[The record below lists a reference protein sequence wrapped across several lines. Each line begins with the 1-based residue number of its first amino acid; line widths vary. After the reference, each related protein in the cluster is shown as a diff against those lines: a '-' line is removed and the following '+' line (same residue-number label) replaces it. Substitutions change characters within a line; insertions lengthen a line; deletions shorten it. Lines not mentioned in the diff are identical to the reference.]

1 MPSPSSIKR
10 LNKTDVPSFPLQ
22 VSDQPLYTQPNRTS
36 ASLHLLF
43 SFEDWVWD
51 HRFRWPLDASAANYF
66 PTLKSQLSHIQ
77 IPAVAL
83 VADWTAGGG
92 CYLALWASVSS
103 PHSHR
108 RRSWRGSLTKPTAG
122 SLEMKGSAETGT
134 QSEVS
139 HQRDIKV
146 SQEEIV
152 TPVLAAVVRRVRQR
166 THQLGPESKPRSQV
180 HKAGTCPPHSLYM
193 SRIVAVFS
201 HDLMAPCTL
210 KAFTTRLSGTAGG

>member
-1 MPSPSSIKR
+1 MALGCFCCK
-10 LNKTDVPSFPLQ
+10 
-22 VSDQPLYTQPNRTS
+22 
-36 ASLHLLF
+36 LF
-43 SFEDWVWD
+43 SYTKEPTVT
-51 HRFRWPLDASAANYF
+51 HPNTSCGSGCRLDRRC
-66 PTLKSQLSHIQ
+66 
-77 IPAVAL
+77 
-83 VADWTAGGG
+83 G

-108 RRSWRGSLTKPTAG
+108 RRSWRGSLTKPMAG

-134 QSEVS
+134 QREVS